1 MGCDLGNY
9 RTASLHT
16 FICGGCPTAEH
27 FFDNKSNM
35 NRETCVFYA
44 SWLDAIEAMPD
55 NVRGE
60 ALMAILKYALRG
72 ETTEKQGAM
81 TKVIMAMA
89 KPVIDTNNKRYENGC
104 KGGEYG
110 KLGGRPKS
118 AENPKETP
126 KKPQENPKE
135 TPNGNLGVSVN
146 VNDNVNV
153 NVNDNESV
161 CDKSHN
167 NAPTHTLTH
176 EEEIFNNFISW
187 CEEHAPS
194 VNKFREPLT
203 LDQFVWLASTYKTPL
218 LKRCAAEL
226 HNKDAYKKN
235 VRAITAWKSFMAKI
249 V

>member
-1 MGCDLGNY
+1 MGCEIGNY

-16 FICGGCPTAEH
+16 FICGGCPTAEQ
-27 FFDNKSNM
+27 FFDKSNM

-44 SWLDAIEAMPD
+44 SWLDAIEAMPEG
-55 NVRGE
+55 VRGE

-126 KKPQENPKE
+126 NKPQENPY
-135 TPNGNLGVSVN
+135 
-146 VNDNVNV
+146 NDNVND

-167 NAPTHTLTH
+167 NALTHTH
-176 EEEIFNNFISW
+176 EEIFEKFKIQ
-187 CEEHAPS
+187 CEKVAPLALDF
-194 VNKFREPLT
+194 KEPLT
-203 LDQFVWLASTYKTPL
+203 VEQFAKLYDKYGWQKIAQ
-218 LKRCAAEL
+218 CATEL
-226 HNKDAYKKN
+226 HNKEANKKN
-235 VRAITAWKSFMAKI
+235 RRAYTAWKAFIEKI
-249 V
+249 K